1 MFFSNLP
8 YIDLHWT
15 YMTGPFLGSI
25 LLWYTVDSVSTRKV
39 FSQKVTAALQR
50 RRRPRMASAVQCS
63 RSMDNSTKGQCSRS
77 VSSSTNSRNKEEI
90 ESLHYPSLNV
100 SYLLYRC
107 ELQERRPMP
116 KPKCGCQW
124 SPIPQ
129 WPIKKLLILPEA
141 HQPTRYSNNTSLG
154 LFLEQRTHLSDF
166 LVNRVIEEEKLVP
179 ENLCQMWNLWILIG
193 CIGGNEICG
202 NTTQVNMEL
211 WELSTYGWQWGGGLQ
226 QCQEPSRWG
235 WRRFRHQLSPTDRL
249 CSVALRWSCR
259 CPDWIQISSLS
270 TNFEHL

>member
-1 MFFSNLP
+1 
-8 YIDLHWT
+8 
-15 YMTGPFLGSI
+15 MTGPFLGSI

-77 VSSSTNSRNKEEI
+77 VSSSTNSRNKEDI
-90 ESLHYPSLNV
+90 ESQHYPSLNV
-100 SYLLYRC
+100 SYLLYGC

-179 ENLCQMWNLWILIG
+179 ENLCQMWNL
-193 CIGGNEICG
+193 
-202 NTTQVNMEL
+202 
-211 WELSTYGWQWGGGLQ
+211 
-226 QCQEPSRWG
+226 
-235 WRRFRHQLSPTDRL
+235 
-249 CSVALRWSCR
+249 
-259 CPDWIQISSLS
+259 
-270 TNFEHL
+270 